1 MNDIVN
7 SVETFLNEYV
17 VIGII
22 LKILLVVLIA
32 FFALKMLKKI
42 LHKAL
47 MNNKVLQDN
56 RRAATMA
63 GVIFSVLK
71 WVVYFIV
78 LMILLSLFNINIAP
92 VLASAGV
99 VGVALGFGAQ
109 TLVKDTLAGFFIIF
123 DNYFA
128 VGDYITACGVSGF
141 VEELGLRA
149 TKIRDWTGEV
159 HIFGNGEITR
169 VTNYSQGDVCNYMS
183 VPLAYNNDLDA
194 AMAAIQQACDTLKTT
209 GEGLHSGPDI
219 LGLDTLDSD
228 RMIIKLCFEADLNDK
243 WTLERQLRRLIKDN
257 LDAAG
262 CATAPYY
269 HVLLER
275 DARQAAAVGP
285 QPQTAPSAKD
295 EAETETAEEVPE
307 EPLVEKANLDA
318 EERLALFRQ
327 ALEKNSQ
334 EKAAQTE
341 QTPLEKWGR
350 YYETDPEKRH
360 AKANAMFNEFIPE
373 EDEDEGDP
381 EDVEWDFSNVKP
393 KTTVQIHRGNMRK

>member
-1 MNDIVN
+1 MNGIID

-17 VIGII
+17 AVGII
-22 LKILLVVLIA
+22 LKILFIFLIA
-32 FFALKMLKKI
+32 FFALKMLKGI
-42 LHKAL
+42 LHKAFI
-47 MNNKVLQDN
+47 NNKVLQDN

-63 GVIFSVLK
+63 GVIFSILK

-123 DNYFA
+123 DNYFS

-159 HIFGNGEITR
+159 HVFSNGEITR

-183 VPLAYNNDLDA
+183 VPLAYNNNLDA
-194 AMAAIQQACDTLKTT
+194 AMNAIQQACDTLKTT
-209 GEGLHSGPDI
+209 GEGLHAGPDI

-275 DARQAAAVGP
+275 DAQQAAAANAP
-285 QPQTAPSAKD
+285 QPQAAPAA
-295 EAETETAEEVPE
+295 EAELAEEAE
-307 EPLVEKANLDA
+307 AELAETANLDA

-334 EKAAQTE
+334 EKTEDAA

-350 YYETDPEKRH
+350 YYEADPEKRH
-360 AKANAMFNEFIPE
+360 EKANAMFNAFIPE

-381 EDVEWDFSNVKP
+381 EDVEWDFSKVKP
-393 KTTVQIHRGNMRK
+393 KTTVQIHRGKMRK